1 MNRLGIRLALFAL
14 LIVLLVG
21 NGSAQPINLKC
32 QEASHMKIVR
42 STPIMVVDQ
51 IEPSLEFWVKRLGY
65 KKTAEV
71 PHGNELGFILLEK
84 DGNQVMMQTR
94 KSIADDSPAVFEH
107 TKEHTVVQYIDVD
120 SLDEVLKCVEGMKLL
135 MGPRETFY
143 GARDILLLDPA
154 GYMIMFAE
162 QKKK

>member
-1 MNRLGIRLALFAL
+1 VNRLEIRLTLFAMLMAL
-14 LIVLLVG
+14 LAWD
-21 NGSAQPINLKC
+21 GSAQPINLACK
-32 QEASHMKIVR
+32 EGSHVKIVR
-42 STPIMVVDQ
+42 STPIMIVDH

-65 KKTAEV
+65 QKIAEV

-94 KSIADDSPAVFEH
+94 KSVAEDSPATLEQPM
-107 TKEHTVVQYIDVD
+107 EHTVVQYIDVD

-143 GARDILLLDPA
+143 GAREILLKDPA

>member
-1 MNRLGIRLALFAL
+1 MNRLVLRFVLFAVLLALL
-14 LIVLLVG
+14 TS
-21 NGSAQPINLKC
+21 NGAAQSINLSC
-32 QEASHMKIVR
+32 QEGSHVKIVR
-42 STPIMVVDQ
+42 STPIMIVDH
-51 IEPSLEFWVKRLGY
+51 IEPSLDFWMKRLGF

-71 PHGNELGFILLEK
+71 PHGDELGFILLEK

-94 KSIADDSPAVFEH
+94 KSIADDSPATLEH
-107 TKEHTVVQYIDVD
+107 ATQHTVVQYIDVD
-120 SLDEVLKCVEGMKLL
+120 SLDAVLKCVEGMKLL

-143 GARDILLLDPA
+143 GAREILLRDPA

>member
-1 MNRLGIRLALFAL
+1 MNRLEFRFALFAILIAL
-14 LIVLLVG
+14 LAR

-32 QEASHMKIVR
+32 QEGVHVKIVR
-42 STPIMVVDQ
+42 STPIMIVDH
-51 IEPSLEFWVKRLGY
+51 IEPSLDFWMKRLGY

-94 KSIADDSPAVFEH
+94 KSIADDSPSVLDH
-107 TKEHTVVQYIDVD
+107 STEHTVVQYIDVD
-120 SLDEVLKCVEGMKLL
+120 SLDEVLKCVDGMKLL

-143 GARDILLLDPA
+143 GAREILLRDPA